1 MEFCCNSFLLKKPPC
16 KALLALKKHWD
27 QSVVMLTIRKLIPGV
42 GKHKSMMITRI
53 PVKEKMEL
61 MTFMPMLLFT

>member
-1 MEFCCNSFLLKKPPC
+1 MS
-16 KALLALKKHWD
+16 ALLVLKKHWD

-61 MTFMPMLLFT
+61 TTFMPMLLFT